1 MAPASLDPE
10 SPRVADV
17 IRGTLRELPDH
28 TRRAVRAVVLVWLA
42 LIALQIWDIRDRPV
56 ASAVAELASVLLG
69 TAGFMLMG
77 LVQVLRAAGAP
88 PPDPAPHVLTDR
100 AVFTSDEPAVRRILM
115 ALPSVGVAVVALM
128 AAAIALSVAR
138 VWLGASPVVSLITV
152 IYIVALAAGVVVVGD
167 SARRLYEH
175 GQKQATRAGRM
186 ESQLA
191 DARLAALQ
199 AQMNPHFLFNALNTV
214 AALTRTDP
222 RAAEATVEN
231 LSEVLRTT
239 LEKSQQVETTLA
251 DEMRFVKA
259 YLSIERQ
266 RFGNRLTVDWQ
277 AAPEILPAIVP
288 PFSVQPLV
296 ENALKHG
303 VSPRPQGGRLTV
315 SAARSGDRLRIAVED
330 DGEGFDGRYREGT
343 GLGNLRRRLEVLYGP
358 AATIS
363 VDRAAPGGRVVLE
376 LPFMTAGV
384 TDASADR

>member
-1 MAPASLDPE
+1 MAPASFDPE
-10 SPRVADV
+10 SPRVADA
-17 IRGTLRELPDH
+17 IRGTLRELPPH

-42 LIALQIWDIRDRPV
+42 LIALQIWDVRDRAG
-56 ASAVAELASVLLG
+56 ASAAAELVSVLLG
-69 TAGFMLMG
+69 TAGFMLLG

-100 AVFTSDEPAVRRILM
+100 GVITSDEPAVRRILM

-138 VWLGASPVVSLITV
+138 VWLGASPVVFLITI
-152 IYIVALAAGVVVVGD
+152 IYVVALAAGVVVVGD

-175 GQKQATRAGRM
+175 GQQQAARAGRM
-186 ESQLA
+186 EAQLA

-222 RAAEATVEN
+222 RAAERTVEN

-239 LEKSQQVETTLA
+239 LEKSPQVETTLA
-251 DEMRFVKA
+251 DEMRFVSA

-266 RFGNRLTVDWQ
+266 RFGDRLAVDWQ
-277 AAPEILPAIVP
+277 AAPEILSAIVP

-303 VSPRPQGGRLTV
+303 VSPRAQGGRLTV